1 MADVKHNVFLFFD
14 ANLLFSNWLR
24 QGRQIIKGKVDL
36 FIILFIAFRC
46 HNFVIVVT
54 CCFKKLLVDKIWH
67 FRWLCLLN
75 SRIQLACAT
84 AFRHS
89 CWGHWGRTFLWR
101 ARYMIFNISSLLINF
116 LYYQSSLSSFAFQ
129 VKQVDGI
136 LFLVFDIFPFGW
148 DPPLKIIFSLMNSLG
163 TDLLLS
169 FQTIQVSIFQVFM
182 ISECVLSHP
191 KYLMIV
197 FTL

>member
-1 MADVKHNVFLFFD
+1 MADVKHNVLLFFD
-14 ANLLFSNWLR
+14 AYLLFNYWLR

-54 CCFKKLLVDKIWH
+54 CCLKKLFVDKIWH

-75 SRIQLACAT
+75 SQIQLTCAA
-84 AFRHS
+84 AFRYC

-101 ARYMIFNISSLLINF
+101 ARYMIFYISSLLINF
-116 LYYQSSLSSFAFQ
+116 LYYQSSLSSFALQ
-129 VKQVDGI
+129 VKQIDRI
-136 LFLVFDIFPFGW
+136 LFLVFDVFPLGW

-169 FQTIQVSIFQVFM
+169 F
-182 ISECVLSHP
+182 
-191 KYLMIV
+191 
-197 FTL
+197 